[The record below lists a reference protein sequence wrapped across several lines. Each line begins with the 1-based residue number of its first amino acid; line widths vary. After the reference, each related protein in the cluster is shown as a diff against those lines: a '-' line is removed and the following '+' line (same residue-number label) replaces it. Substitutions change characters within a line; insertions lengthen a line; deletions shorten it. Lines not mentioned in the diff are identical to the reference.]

1 MAWSTELE
9 ALMPHSVT
17 VKTLSSFS
25 TDGYGVPTWSSG
37 TAVTARVVARQELVR
52 TLEGTEE
59 TATTVVYLASTG
71 SINPSDRFVLP
82 DGTTPTL
89 LAVQSFP
96 DEDGTHHYQ
105 IFF

>member
-1 MAWSTELE
+1 MAWSTSFESL
-9 ALMPHSVT
+9 LPHSVT

-25 TDGYGVPTWSSG
+25 TDGYGTPTWSAG
-37 TAVTARVVARQELVR
+37 TAYTSRVVYRQELVR

-71 SINPSDRFVLP
+71 TINPSDQFTLP
-82 DGTTPTL
+82 DGTTPSV

-105 IFF
+105 IYF